1 MTETTKLA
9 IMQPYIFP
17 YIGYFQMIKAVD
29 KFVFYDDVNY
39 IKQGWINRN
48 RILNNNSDFLFVVP
62 IEKISSFT
70 LINETKIKQNLYQNW
85 VQKFLK
91 TIQLNYRKAPYF
103 ESVFELIQP
112 ILNQDKK
119 TISELAILSITEIS
133 KFLNIKTEIIISSEK
148 YKNSGLE
155 RQARLIDICK
165 QEESTHYINALG
177 GQELYQKEDFKK
189 EGIRLD
195 FIQPLPIEYSQFHH
209 KFVPWLSIID
219 VLMFNSLEETNV
231 MLSQF
236 ELI

>member
-1 MTETTKLA
+1 MKIA

-29 KFVFYDDVNY
+29 KFVFYDDVNF
-39 IKQGWINRN
+39 IKKGWINRN
-48 RILNNNSDFLFVVP
+48 RILVNGDDFLFTVP
-62 IEKISSFT
+62 LTKISQNN
-70 LINETKIKQNLYQNW
+70 LINESKISKETYQDWSTK
-85 VQKFLK
+85 F
-91 TIQLNYRKAPYF
+91 IQTLNTNYKKAPFYQETF
-103 ESVFELIQP
+103 PLIQK
-112 ILNQDKK
+112 ILNSNCQ
-119 TISELAILSITEIS
+119 TISELAIKSITEIADYLDVQTN
-133 KFLNIKTEIIISSEK
+133 FIIASEK
-148 YKNSGLE
+148 YGNKGMEKQS
-155 RQARLIDICK
+155 RLIDICK

-219 VLMFNSLEETNV
+219 VLMFNSIDEVNL
-231 MLSQF
+231 MLDKH